1 MSTLST
7 QINPRSDVFQANEA
21 AMQKEVSKLRELT
34 AVAAQGGGAN
44 ARARHES
51 RGKLFVRDR
60 IDHLID
66 EGSPFLEFS
75 ALAAHHVYDSEVPAA
90 GVITGIG
97 RVSGVECVIV
107 ANDATVKGGT
117 YFPLTVKK
125 APACPGNCPQAP
137 PAVHL
142 LGGFWRCLP
151 APPGRSLP

>member
-60 IDHLID
+60 M
-66 EGSPFLEFS
+66 
-75 ALAAHHVYDSEVPAA
+75 
-90 GVITGIG
+90 T
-97 RVSGVECVIV
+97 
-107 ANDATVKGGT
+107 T
-117 YFPLTVKK
+117 
-125 APACPGNCPQAP
+125 
-137 PAVHL
+137 
-142 LGGFWRCLP
+142 
-151 APPGRSLP
+151 